1 MRVNVSA
8 LTFGWV
14 DDLTIHACKSD
25 VTGFRLLL
33 GNIAHEFCV
42 IHEAAKY
49 FKPKQHREGRSRLV
63 NLIHEMENVN
73 RSTEEADC
81 VVSILTI
88 PGTPT

>member
-49 FKPKQHREGRSRLV
+49 FKPKQHREGSGQFNSRDGKRQSK
-63 NLIHEMENVN
+63 H
-73 RSTEEADC
+73 
-81 VVSILTI
+81 
-88 PGTPT
+88 GGG